1 MSHLT
6 RDMQIAI
13 VKLAS
18 GEDKDEE
25 QIEFQKIKILQA
37 KGIFLQK
44 DMNQQTIIQIV
55 CEHEKDLEYI
65 FYKKQYEDCQYDE
78 IKR

>member
-1 MSHLT
+1 
-6 RDMQIAI
+6 MQIAI

-25 QIEFQKIKILQA
+25 QIELQKIKIPQV

-44 DMNQQTIIQIV
+44 DMNQQTIIQLV
-55 CEHEKDLEYI
+55 CEHEQDLEYI

-78 IKR
+78 VKR